1 MCQGAGRLPGRAQ
14 TPLPS
19 APDSYQTI
27 DNDGTLCYDE
37 SYAAEDM
44 DAVILIARGYVAA
57 FSGGSR
63 KPKGGY
69 KTMATRQRNERRHGQ
84 ARQVI
89 EFLQK
94 SNLVNLDRPVSEVV
108 GAVSTIADDIDGH
121 LICWRAYVLIHRLDF
136 GEELGVITEETLGG

>member
-1 MCQGAGRLPGRAQ
+1 
-14 TPLPS
+14 
-19 APDSYQTI
+19 
-27 DNDGTLCYDE
+27 
-37 SYAAEDM
+37 
-44 DAVILIARGYVAA
+44 
-57 FSGGSR
+57 
-63 KPKGGY
+63 
-69 KTMATRQRNERRHGQ
+69 MATRQRNARRPGQ

-121 LICWRAYVLIHRLDF
+121 LICWRAYVLIHRLDL